1 MAAAKSTPHTTKY
14 KRPWWKAGKN
24 WWPLCV
30 FAVISVLALFFYNKG
45 GKYRVMS
52 GIAER
57 VTETVAPIESARI
70 ESVHVKVGDK
80 VQAGD
85 IIAQLDTSIIDAESA
100 VLKEKIIQSRLEAP
114 LAQLTLERQFA
125 TTLENAQ
132 QALREAEMQFDLAKV
147 EHGAV
152 KEEVERLEPLLKQRL
167 IDVATL
173 AEQKARE
180 KVLGEQL
187 RLAPKH
193 LASLRQDVDR
203 ATKQQVAA
211 QQRLKSMKETIHA
224 TTEDNE
230 EALKLLKVRREGYT
244 LRAHQEGTVA
254 EINRNAGDV
263 VDTGVAIATILID
276 GPSRIVGFLPES
288 NLSEIEIGTPAKVY
302 PSVSIQQ
309 TGVIPARISQI
320 SPAVYSLPERVSPIR
335 GQVVRGRRITFTLDE
350 NHKLV
355 PGETVSIE
363 IQSSFFTPSIS
374 QK

>member
-1 MAAAKSTPHTTKY
+1 
-14 KRPWWKAGKN
+14 
-24 WWPLCV
+24 
-30 FAVISVLALFFYNKG
+30 
-45 GKYRVMS
+45 MS

-57 VTETVAPIESARI
+57 VTETVSPIESARI
-70 ESVHVKVGDK
+70 ESVHVQVGDLVK
-80 VQAGD
+80 AGD
-85 IIAQLDTSIIDAESA
+85 IIAQLDTSIINAESA

-147 EHGAV
+147 EHEAV
-152 KEEVERLEPLLKQRL
+152 KEEVQRMEPLLKQRL
-167 IDVATL
+167 IDAATL

-180 KVLGEQL
+180 KVLNQQL
-187 RLAPKH
+187 QLTPRH
-193 LASLRQDVDR
+193 LTSLRQDVER
-203 ATKQQVAA
+203 ASKQQEDASA
-211 QQRLKSMKETIHA
+211 RLKSMKETIHA

-254 EINRNAGDV
+254 EISRNAGDV
-263 VDTGVAIATILID
+263 VEAGGTIATILIE
-276 GPSRIVGFLPES
+276 GPTRIVGFLPES
-288 NLSEIEIGTPAKVY
+288 NLNTVAIGTSARIY
-302 PSVSIQQ
+302 PSVSIQT
-309 TGVIPARISQI
+309 TGVIPARVTQI

-335 GQVVRGRRITFTLDE
+335 GQIVRGRRITFSLDK

-363 IQSSFFTPSIS
+363 IQSGFLTPSVT
-374 QK
+374 QN